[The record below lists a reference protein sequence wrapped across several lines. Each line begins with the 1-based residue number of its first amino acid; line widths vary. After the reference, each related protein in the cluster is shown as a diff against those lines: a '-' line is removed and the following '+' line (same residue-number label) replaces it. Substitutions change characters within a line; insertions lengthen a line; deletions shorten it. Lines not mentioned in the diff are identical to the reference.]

1 MTLHL
6 KWNHLSCFFHGG
18 PLKFLLV
25 SLNFSLSSNSI
36 FFQENV
42 ANKYEIHVRRNE
54 LFEDSYR
61 FVLTSCKNVELLKTK
76 LWIVFDGET
85 GLDYGGVSR

>member
-1 MTLHL
+1 MSY
-6 KWNHLSCFFHGG
+6 LSPKIGKTSKLRLEN
-18 PLKFLLV
+18 PA
-25 SLNFSLSSNSI
+25 I
-36 FFQENV
+36 QENV
-42 ANKYEIHVRRNE
+42 ANKYEIHVRRKE

-61 FVLTSCKNVELLKTK
+61 FVLTSCKNVDLLKTK